1 LWTTQA
7 YQSAPAFRYTEVSI
21 RVAQAVYS
29 EQVPGGE
36 GGERE
41 RVAIGHDVR
50 GGAADMEKRRKEIA
64 ERWMELQSETDEMA
78 EQQKQMLDGLYRAAA
93 AAAALAHSAG
103 ARSVTTR

>member
-1 LWTTQA
+1 M
-7 YQSAPAFRYTEVSI
+7 
-21 RVAQAVYS
+21 
-29 EQVPGGE
+29 G
-36 GGERE
+36 
-41 RVAIGHDVR
+41 
-50 GGAADMEKRRKEIA
+50 KRRKEIA

>member
-1 LWTTQA
+1 M
-7 YQSAPAFRYTEVSI
+7 

-50 GGAADMEKRRKEIA
+50 RAVAEMGKRRKEIA
-64 ERWMELQSETDEMA
+64 KRWLELQSETDEMA
-78 EQQKQMLDGLYRAAA
+78 EQQKQMLVVCIELLPLLLSPIAQ
-93 AAAALAHSAG
+93 ALAQ
-103 ARSVTTR
+103 